1 MSTTPFV
8 EDIFI
13 KFRDHILS
21 QNLPIQYQDYSPIDS
36 FYTKL
41 IGGEQITKNQANFIL
56 KILEKYKKN
65 SAVAGYDYTDLLI
78 HASWKMPFRQLD
90 LSKKIYVEKNQSSVI
105 EICLKFPY
113 QLKSEFEKQID
124 DGKSPTYKSN
134 YWDNENKI
142 RRLNLYDYNLIH
154 LYEFAA
160 RHDFEIDETFMSV
173 MADVEEIWQNCENI
187 TPCCE
192 IIDDEIVLK
201 NVPSS
206 TLSWW
211 NDNRSHQHFDDLLL
225 AKSMGCFLNKTPEN
239 LIEKIAVS
247 KETTFWI
254 KNNDDFFCLY
264 NHLDSKVVII
274 LDRTSKI
281 LDWLQQFVVDAEKNG
296 VSRDLIKVCFR
307 DSKEESRG
315 VNEWVKA
322 AGVGGKIDQGRIF
335 IFEHKPAKWLFKDPD
350 DVKIVVTNNLYPH
363 VSQGIKDWI
372 DSCSL
377 SIYLGDIRPA
387 EPKGKRIVEL

>member
-1 MSTTPFV
+1 
-8 EDIFI
+8 
-13 KFRDHILS
+13 
-21 QNLPIQYQDYSPIDS
+21 
-36 FYTKL
+36 L

-78 HASWKMPFRQLD
+78 HACWKMPFRQLD
-90 LSKKIYVEKNQSSVI
+90 LSKKIYVEKNQSGVI

-211 NDNRSHQHFDDLLL
+211 VDNRAHQSPFGQKHGLF
-225 AKSMGCFLNKTPEN
+225 
-239 LIEKIAVS
+239 S
-247 KETTFWI
+247 K
-254 KNNDDFFCLY
+254 
-264 NHLDSKVVII
+264 
-274 LDRTSKI
+274 
-281 LDWLQQFVVDAEKNG
+281 
-296 VSRDLIKVCFR
+296 
-307 DSKEESRG
+307 
-315 VNEWVKA
+315 
-322 AGVGGKIDQGRIF
+322 
-335 IFEHKPAKWLFKDPD
+335 
-350 DVKIVVTNNLYPH
+350 
-363 VSQGIKDWI
+363 
-372 DSCSL
+372 
-377 SIYLGDIRPA
+377 
-387 EPKGKRIVEL
+387 